1 MENEK
6 INILV
11 VEDEP
16 IVALDLVTGLEM
28 AGYGIAGIAA
38 SGKDARSLFLNNPV
52 DITLMDINIKGEKD
66 GIDTVRELMEL
77 RPTPVIYLTAY
88 TDAATVARVKN
99 TYPAAFLT
107 KPYRIENVLVA
118 VELALHHFT
127 ARSRGAEEIRRLSP
141 AEEKEPIVQWN
152 DHLIIKVNYRFIKV
166 NISTIRYVA
175 AENNYIHLVTPDR
188 KYPLRFGL
196 GQLLEKLPGN
206 RLVRIHRSYAVNLDA
221 VQSFTEQDVTI
232 GKDILPVGKSYRE
245 DFLRRFGL
253 Y

>member
-28 AGYGIAGIAA
+28 AGYSIAGIA
-38 SGKDARSLFLNNPV
+38 SGSKDARSLFLNNPV

-66 GIDTVRELMEL
+66 GIDTVKELMAL

-88 TDAATVARVKN
+88 TDPATVDRVKT

-118 VELALHHFT
+118 VELALHNF
-127 ARSRGAEEIRRLSP
+127 AAQDKPLEAVRRLSP
-141 AEEKEPIVQWN
+141 ANEKEPIVQWN
-152 DHLIIKVNYRFIKV
+152 DHLFIKVNYRFVKV
-166 NISTIRYVA
+166 SLASILYVV
-175 AENNYIHLVTPDR
+175 AENNYIHLITAER
-188 KYPLRFGL
+188 KYPLRLGL
-196 GQLLEKLPGN
+196 TQLLEKLDAN
-206 RLVRIHRSYAVNLDA
+206 RLVRIHRSYAVNMDA
-221 VQSFTEQDVTI
+221 IQSFTEQDVTI
-232 GKDILPVGKSYRE
+232 GKDMLPVGKSYRE
-245 DFLRRFGL
+245 DFLQRFGL
-253 Y
+253 R